1 MMDFLTPHV
10 MRPTFKA
17 SEIMYDNGK
26 DAAFEYVEFQTGS
39 FVMKGLLMRRSIFAI
54 HGLGSNPETAWAYQR
69 NDSRV
74 YWLRDFLP
82 KARGLSDIRVI
93 MVNHQ
98 TRWDSNTAYLGF
110 HDHASELLEEIQNL
124 HRANPERP
132 IIFIAHSFG
141 GILLKKARSSSELL
155 ELLMIDGPA
164 LLDLESEFYDAYVDR
179 YRFRGFQPFICDFYE
194 MRPERI
200 GKLVLGS
207 MVGKSNRQPRHGLVK
222 YLDTDHRG
230 LNKFQS
236 HDDPNFQTFVTVL
249 RWVLDYA
256 LLANNSPG
264 DLCPHPSIPV
274 TNSVPVTDSVP
285 VTNNVPVV
293 DAVSITDSVSIIE
306 AVPVVDD
313 LPGDD
318 VVPVTDSA
326 PVNKTIPIAGTVLVS
341 PALPVPNAVPI
352 AGVLLLVADA
362 VPPGAV
368 PIAGIM
374 PVTNAV
380 PATEAASISGTVP
393 VTKTMP
399 VADTVFIAPA
409 VPVPSVVPVAG
420 SVVVTE
426 VIPAAAIPAAA
437 IPVAGVMLIA
447 DAVPPTEAVST
458 SSSVLIPNA
467 IPVASFMPATKTEPV
482 AATVPVAAA
491 MPVAGAVPIA
501 VNLSV
506 FVAIP
511 ATAAKS
517 IAKAVPVLQPVGLLE
532 RLATTLLYIVWMAPN
547 VVFVGALAGLRELYV
562 SWLDEYYESHRSSS
576 ATLRLVMIAA
586 YDTLINLPLGHFLI
600 WVIEKTPSGHT
611 SLWVKILQIIVSNI
625 VINLCQITPIQNF
638 VYLAGMAYIAG
649 ARNYDQFYGII
660 QSRFFKLTWIN
671 WFTLSGYKSDDVKFY
686 IS

>member
-17 SEIMYDNGK
+17 SEIMYDTGK
-26 DAAFEYVEFQTGS
+26 DAAFD
-39 FVMKGLLMRRSIFAI
+39 IFAI

-82 KARGLSDIRVI
+82 KARGLSDIRVV

-98 TRWDSNTAYLGF
+98 THWDSNTAYLGF

-141 GILLKKARSSSELL
+141 GILLKKALLLAKGRSEDVAAMTKGVMFLGVPHLGSSSELL
-155 ELLMIDGPA
+155 ELLMMDGPA

-341 PALPVPNAVPI
+341 PALPVPNAVPV
-352 AGVLLLVADA
+352 AGVLLVTDA

-380 PATEAASISGTVP
+380 PATEAASIAGTVP

-426 VIPAAAIPAAA
+426 VIPAAAIPAA
-437 IPVAGVMLIA
+437 ILVAGVML
-447 DAVPPTEAVST
+447 AVPPTEAAST

-467 IPVASFMPATKTEPV
+467 ILVASFMPATKTEPV
-482 AATVPVAAA
+482 AAAVPVAAA

-517 IAKAVPVLQPVGLLE
+517 IAKAVPVLQPVGFLE

-576 ATLRLVMIAA
+576 ATLRLIMIAA

-600 WVIEKTPSGHT
+600 WAIQKTPSGHT
-611 SLWVKILQIIVSNI
+611 SLWVKILQII
-625 VINLCQITPIQNF
+625 INLCQITPIQNF
-638 VYLAGMAYIAG
+638 VYLAAMAYIAG
-649 ARNYDQFYGII
+649 ARNYDQFYGTI

-671 WFTLSGYKSDDVKFY
+671 WFTLSS
-686 IS
+686 